1 MTFVFARFDLQTW
14 VLQKQALLP
23 LAFIAVIAVI
33 LPVPGIAIIGAAL
46 VTSLVLSTAFL
57 GDERGNLDTLYGI
70 LPVSRRSIVIG
81 RTLSLVAYYLLAAA
95 IATVVTYVVAAVR
108 SETIS
113 VDLLLLLHAVALA
126 IVGLSFSL
134 QLPVFF
140 RIGYARARYM
150 AYAPSAT
157 LAAVAWLAQAMGAM
171 DDLSNFESFPVLI
184 VGGIAAVLGTVG
196 VAIGALAAVAA
207 YRRRSL

>member
-57 GDERGNLDTLYGI
+57 GDERGGLDTLYGI

-81 RTLSLVAYYLLAAA
+81 RTLSLLAYYLLAAA
-95 IATVVTYVVAAVR
+95 IATIVTCVVAAVR
-108 SETIS
+108 SEAIS
-113 VDLLLLLHAVALA
+113 VDLLLLLHAIALA

-157 LAAVAWLAQAMGAM
+157 LAALAWLAQAMGAL
-171 DDLSNFESFPVLI
+171 DDLSDIESVPVFI
-184 VGGIAAVLGTVG
+184 AGGIAAVLGAIG

>member
-14 VLQKQALLP
+14 TLHRQALLP

-33 LPVPGIAIIGAAL
+33 LPVPGIAIIGASL

-57 GDERGNLDTLYGI
+57 GDERGRLDTLYGI
-70 LPVSRRSIVIG
+70 LPVSRRSVVIG
-81 RTLSLVAYYLLAAA
+81 RTLSLLAYYLLAAL
-95 IATVVTYVVAAVR
+95 IATVVTFVVAAVR
-108 SETIS
+108 SEAIS
-113 VDLLLLLHAVALA
+113 FDLLLLLHAVALA

-157 LAAVAWLAQAMGAM
+157 LAAIAWLAQATGAL
-171 DDLSNFESFPVLI
+171 DGLSDFESFPVSTI
-184 VGGIAAVLGTVG
+184 GVIAAGVG
-196 VAIGALAAVAA
+196 IIGIAIGAAAAAAA

>member
-1 MTFVFARFDLQTW
+1 MTFLFARFDLRTW
-14 VLQKQALLP
+14 VPQRQALLP
-23 LAFIAVIAVI
+23 LAFIAVIAVV
-33 LPVPGIAIIGAAL
+33 LPVPGFAIIGAAL

-57 GDERGNLDTLYGI
+57 GDERGGLDTLYGI

-81 RTLSLVAYYLLAAA
+81 RTLSLLVYYLLAAA
-95 IATVVTYVVAAVR
+95 IATVVTLVVAAVR
-108 SETIS
+108 SEAIS
-113 VDLLLLLHAVALA
+113 IHLILLLHAVALA

-157 LAAVAWLAQAMGAM
+157 LAALAWLGQATGAM
-171 DDLSNFESFPVLI
+171 DGLSNRESIPVFL
-184 VGGIAAVLGTVG
+184 VSGIAAGFGVIG
-196 VAIGALAAVAA
+196 VAIGAFAGVAA